1 MNGEN
6 VKYSYCD
13 NLRKSQ
19 CVDKNG
25 NNVPADNLNNNF
37 YNGSTENGENVKPSK
52 QADQKA
58 ITRLQAMAMSDDED
72 FGKNTKWGMVSQTNS
87 PNSVLLFSAHC
98 WTECFWIINL
108 EFTSIFFLPPPH
120 RRPECVRSCIHRW
133 ITKASSS
140 RTNWNFLPFWLAG
153 HVSGKVQWNDSLG
166 LLKTSKKKNR
176 KKFLISWMNQH
187 NLVQSETKDF
197 SNNLSVELAAS
208 LKY

>member
-1 MNGEN
+1 MSVDSDDQIFTNKSDDADGSLLVNGEN

-72 FGKNTKWGMVSQTNS
+72 FGKNTK
-87 PNSVLLFSAHC
+87 
-98 WTECFWIINL
+98 
-108 EFTSIFFLPPPH
+108 
-120 RRPECVRSCIHRW
+120 
-133 ITKASSS
+133 
-140 RTNWNFLPFWLAG
+140 
-153 HVSGKVQWNDSLG
+153 
-166 LLKTSKKKNR
+166 
-176 KKFLISWMNQH
+176 
-187 NLVQSETKDF
+187 
-197 SNNLSVELAAS
+197 
-208 LKY
+208 